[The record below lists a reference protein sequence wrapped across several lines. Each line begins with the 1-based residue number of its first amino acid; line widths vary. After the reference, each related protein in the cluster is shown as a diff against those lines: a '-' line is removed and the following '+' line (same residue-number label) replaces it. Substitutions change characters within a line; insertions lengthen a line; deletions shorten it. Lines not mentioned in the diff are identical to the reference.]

1 MAINGCSFGAA
12 FNFVISLSVCW
23 GEVKLNGGGLRYCGC
38 KRLQKMNF
46 ELINTLIGFA
56 VGGGLVGVFTIPS
69 AIKKAKAEAK
79 EPEIEAW
86 RKLVD
91 ELQEQNKDLRER
103 IVSNERRIDELN
115 SRIDD
120 LYKTNGEWREEN
132 NVLKAENSRLMAE
145 NEQLKKKVEKLG
157 GSR

>member
-1 MAINGCSFGAA
+1 MAIMGRSLGAA
-12 FNFVISLSVCW
+12 FNFVISLSVC
-23 GEVKLNGGGLRYCGC
+23 GGGVKLNGGGLRYLGR

-103 IVSNERRIDELN
+103 IVSNEQRIDELN
-115 SRIDD
+115 RRIDD

-145 NEQLKKKVEKLG
+145 NESLKKRVEELEG
-157 GSR
+157 

>member
-1 MAINGCSFGAA
+1 
-12 FNFVISLSVCW
+12 
-23 GEVKLNGGGLRYCGC
+23 
-38 KRLQKMNF
+38 MNF

-56 VGGGLVGVFTIPS
+56 AGGGLVGLFTIPS
-69 AIKKAKAEAK
+69 AIRKSKGEAK

-103 IVSNERRIDELN
+103 IVSNEQRIDELN
-115 SRIDD
+115 RRIDD

-132 NVLKAENSRLMAE
+132 NVLKAENSRLKAE
-145 NEQLKKKVEKLG
+145 NESLKKRVAELE
-157 GSR
+157 R

>member
-1 MAINGCSFGAA
+1 
-12 FNFVISLSVCW
+12 
-23 GEVKLNGGGLRYCGC
+23 
-38 KRLQKMNF
+38 MNF

-91 ELQEQNKDLRER
+91 QLQEQNKDLRER
-103 IVSNERRIDELN
+103 IVSNEQRIES
-115 SRIDD
+115 SRFDMWCAAQTMSSSERI
-120 LYKTNGEWREEN
+120 R
-132 NVLKAENSRLMAE
+132 AHR
-145 NEQLKKKVEKLG
+145 
-157 GSR
+157 